1 MYEWLFLRL
10 LMLGAMVGGGVV
22 LALAGTALDKWR
34 ARRAA
39 VNCTRESDANTAKH
53 CGNLTEFDRLR
64 EQRARVS
71 LGADFMD
78 FVFVGLIV
86 GFFAITVGLVH
97 FCSTLMGKGGRQ

>member
-64 EQRARVS
+64 EQLRHPLSARKGSDSGAQCNAELTDITTRGFPRMS
-71 LGADFMD
+71 LQTRCAN
-78 FVFVGLIV
+78 
-86 GFFAITVGLVH
+86 
-97 FCSTLMGKGGRQ
+97 GRL